1 MKKYGLIGEKLGH
14 SFSPQIHEML
24 YGYDYRL
31 YEVPRNG
38 LPDFLKNTGLSGF
51 NVTIPYKQDVI
62 PFCGTLAPN
71 AEEIGSV
78 NTVIRES
85 DGSLSGYNTD
95 YFGFEYMLKKSGFS
109 VSGKKV
115 LVLGSGG
122 ASKTVVA
129 VLKNHGASPVVI
141 ISRNG
146 EDNYENISRHF
157 DAEAIVNTTPV
168 GMYPDTGRAP
178 VNLKDFKCCRLVLD
192 LIYNPHRTEFLL
204 EAEDLGI
211 PAYNGLTMLV
221 AQAKKAGDLFTSS
234 NLDEDIIEKTAAL
247 ISAQTRNIALI
258 GMPGSGKTTV
268 GRKISEITG
277 REFADLDEEIEKA
290 LGRTI
295 PEVIAEEGVP
305 YFRAAETRI
314 LREISKKSGMVIA
327 TGGGVVTIPENRRL
341 LKQNSFTVLI
351 ERPLSELE
359 SDGRPLS
366 QSKGVETLYKERKQ
380 LYLDWSDFKVNN
392 TAPESTAKEIIETIS
407 KL

>member
-38 LPDFLKNTGLSGF
+38 LHDFLKNTGLSGF

-192 LIYNPHRTEFLL
+192 LIYNPHRTELLL

-305 YFRAAETRI
+305 YFRAAETQI